1 MEQYSKSAHR
11 FYVSLLDIYLLV
23 LYKPL
28 EWDTQNKKV
37 IASQAQIKINQK
49 QQVLSQSWNLIL
61 TEYVRF
67 FKLILALS
75 WFSIILVSACGPN
88 KPS

>member
-49 QQVLSQSWNLIL
+49 QQVLSQS
-61 TEYVRF
+61 
-67 FKLILALS
+67 
-75 WFSIILVSACGPN
+75 
-88 KPS
+88 